1 MYNVHIRLNFSST
14 FLLEYSGCAF
24 AAYLQCRG
32 LLCWPLVS
40 YSDSRRDMIP
50 LCRDHNCSR
59 IYHPLIPLL
68 ADLNYFSSLLLSPFL
83 TLHLSLSYSTDIKK
97 SEYPNKNRAGQVWSL
112 CSSGTMG
119 RLGFC
124 AEIRLF
130 CVTVYIPIYSMIGFL
145 HVLMY
150 SSIVLSCSTA
160 Q

>member
-1 MYNVHIRLNFSST
+1 MRKYTYFLYIFPLRNFCRIICSYFSLYSSIKYSTTLLYVHIRLNFSST

-83 TLHLSLSYSTDIKK
+83 TLHLSLSYSTDIK
-97 SEYPNKNRAGQVWSL
+97 
-112 CSSGTMG
+112 
-119 RLGFC
+119 
-124 AEIRLF
+124 
-130 CVTVYIPIYSMIGFL
+130 
-145 HVLMY
+145 
-150 SSIVLSCSTA
+150 
-160 Q
+160 